1 MLAAV
6 LWAGLVTGAA
16 AQPATDQ
23 SADTP
28 QQADPAPPAV
38 DERFD
43 SPRST
48 MFTYLEAMATV
59 GDKTARPRERDGAER
74 LAMECFDWGPA
85 GEPDFHNA
93 STLLEVLNK
102 IQIVQRHQLPGKLEA
117 ESRGLTTFTYFPQDR
132 FPAHARVKKD
142 ARGGAVFLDRTESG
156 EWKFSTETVD
166 TIQTLRNALDPLPSV
181 TGDGPLVLT
190 PSQWVRSRVPH
201 ALKTGEVL
209 TLEYWQWL
217 GLTVLIFVGVVLDT
231 TTRSLIAGVWR
242 FVMRRRGRKAEKD
255 LLRRAARPFG
265 LIVAAL
271 IWYWGLDLVGLPTQ
285 ALYIIRLA
293 VRFFLMISAVWAAW
307 RATDLLAEFLQT
319 KAELSA
325 TKFDDLL
332 VPLVRKTFKV
342 LITALGLIY
351 IANALKIEILP
362 LLTGLG
368 IGGLAFAFAA
378 KDTIENFFGSVAVML
393 DRPFEVGDWV
403 VIDSVEGT
411 VEELGF
417 RSTRIRTF
425 YNSQVTVPNAT
436 LVRAKVD
443 NYGRRRHRR
452 FKTTLGLTYDT
463 PPDTIEAFCEGVRE
477 IIRLHPYTRKDYF
490 HVWLNGFGE
499 SSLDVLIYIFHDT
512 PDWATEL
519 RERQRFML
527 DVLRL
532 GERLGVEF
540 AFPTRTLH
548 LAGGAVPT
556 QAAPSQP
563 ATAGPADRAPTP
575 TMPPPAPD
583 TLAELRSRVAGRRS
597 ARELLANAPWSGEAP
612 APAPVS
618 FGADAI
624 PDDLPLAGEVAD
636 EASGDGE

>member
-1 MLAAV
+1 MLVFV
-6 LWAGLVTGAA
+6 LWLGVAPAA
-16 AQPATDQ
+16 LCQPATDQ
-23 SADTP
+23 NTDT
-28 QQADPAPPAV
+28 QQAEQTPERTPV

-59 GDKTARPRERDGAER
+59 RDKTTGQRERDAGAR
-74 LAMECFDWGPA
+74 LAMQCFDWGAA

-102 IQIVQRHQLPGKLEA
+102 IEIVGRYELPGKAEA
-117 ESRGLTTFTYFPQDR
+117 DSRGLSSFTYFPQER
-132 FPAHARVKKD
+132 SVRHARVKQE
-142 ARGGAVFLDRTESG
+142 ARGGTIVLERTDSG

-166 TIQTLRNALDPLPSV
+166 GIQSLRNALDPLPSV
-181 TGDGPLVLT
+181 TGDGPIVLT

-201 ALKTGEVL
+201 SLKSGELL
-209 TLEYWQWL
+209 TLEYWQWV
-217 GLTVLIFVGVVLDT
+217 GLAVLIFVGLTLDT
-231 TTRSLIAGVWR
+231 LTRGLISGVWR
-242 FVMRRRGRKAEKD
+242 FIMRRRGREAEKG
-255 LLRRAARPFG
+255 LLRRAVRPFG
-265 LIVAAL
+265 LIVAAA

-285 ALYIIRLA
+285 ALAIIRLA
-293 VRFFLMISAVWAAW
+293 VRFFLMVSSVWAAW

-319 KAELSA
+319 KAERSE

-332 VPLVRKTFKV
+332 VPLVRKTVKV
-342 LITALGLIY
+342 LVTALGLVY
-351 IANALKIEILP
+351 IANALRIEILP

-368 IGGLAFAFAA
+368 IGGVAVAFAA

-393 DRPFEVGDWV
+393 DRPFEVGDWIV
-403 VIDSVEGT
+403 VDDVEGT

-443 NYGRRRHRR
+443 NYGRRKHRR
-452 FKTTLGLTYDT
+452 FKTTIGLTYDT
-463 PPDTIEAFCEGVRE
+463 PPDKIEAFCEGVRE

-490 HVWLNGFGE
+490 HVWLNGFGA
-499 SSLDVLIYIFHDT
+499 SSLDVLVYIFHDT

-527 DVLRL
+527 DVIRL
-532 GERLGVEF
+532 AERVGVEF
-540 AFPTRTLH
+540 AFPTQTLH
-548 LAGGAVPT
+548 IAGEAAQAPGSPGARPVSRGPR
-556 QAAPSQP
+556 AA
-563 ATAGPADRAPTP
+563 
-575 TMPPPAPD
+575 PAPD
-583 TLAELRSRVAGRRS
+583 TLAELRARVSGRRS
-597 ARELLANAPWSGEAP
+597 ARDLLANASWADGAAP
-612 APAPVS
+612 PPVS

-624 PDDLPLAGEVAD
+624 PDDLPMSGETA
-636 EASGDGE
+636 EGGAEGGGGGGGA